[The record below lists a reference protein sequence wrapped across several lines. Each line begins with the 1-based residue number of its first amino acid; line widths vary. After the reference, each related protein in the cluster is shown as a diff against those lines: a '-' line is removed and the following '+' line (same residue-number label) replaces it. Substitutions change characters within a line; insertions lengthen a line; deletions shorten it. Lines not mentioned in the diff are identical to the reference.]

1 MERQCYALIWGIMHF
16 RQYLHGNRFTLKID
30 HKPLEWLAI
39 VSNFYGKEGRW
50 IEMLQDFDFK
60 SYTKQELSN
69 VDVFNRNHANPTT
82 NDENLM
88 NKIQDMWMLKEMGI

>member
-1 MERQCYALIWGIMHF
+1 
-16 RQYLHGNRFTLKID
+16 
-30 HKPLEWLAI
+30 
-39 VSNFYGKEGRW
+39 
-50 IEMLQDFDFK
+50 MLQDFDFK